1 MVGKKVLL
9 LGGDLRM
16 NYLANILGK
25 DNEVFALR
33 VPNVKETPLQ
43 EISQI
48 DFDLIIGPIPL
59 TRDGIKLLTTY
70 GEELLL
76 KDLFEG
82 LKGDFFVGCKIP
94 KSLEPILE
102 KGVDRWEDILER
114 DDFAIENA
122 LPTAEGAIKV
132 AIEKTPYQLTGCKCL
147 VLGFGRCGKV
157 LADKLIAFGADVA
170 VEARKVKDLASIR
183 AYGYKDVPLAT
194 LKENIDQ
201 YQIIFNTIPY
211 LILDQEMLDQVDTQS
226 LIIDLAS
233 KPGGCDFDYAKK
245 RGIEAILA
253 LGLPGQYAPWTAS
266 QIIIRCIE
274 NML

>member
-16 NYLANILGK
+16 SYLADILDQ
-25 DNEVFALR
+25 DNEVFAFR
-33 VPNVKETPLQ
+33 VPNVKERSLQ
-43 EISQI
+43 ELSQI
-48 DFDLIIGPIPL
+48 DFDLIIGPIPIS
-59 TRDGIKLLTTY
+59 RDGIKLLTTY
-70 GEELLL
+70 GEEILL
-76 KDLFEG
+76 KELFDV

-94 KSLEPILE
+94 KALEPTLQ
-102 KGVDRWEDILER
+102 KGIGRWEDILER

-157 LADKLIAFGADVA
+157 LADKLKAFGANVA

-183 AYGYKDVPLAT
+183 AYGYEEVQLKD
-194 LKENIDQ
+194 LKDKIGQ

-211 LILDQEMLDQVDTQS
+211 LILDQEMLDQVNTQS
-226 LIIDLAS
+226 LVIDLAS
-233 KPGGCDFDYAKK
+233 KPGGCDFEYAKRK
-245 RGIEAILA
+245 GVEAILA